1 MTIVSKTYFSKHL
14 SNLSITFYSQQQS
27 AIMWLAMDNII
38 GFFTGTFVILLYLFM
53 GGYLKLYL
61 KAKMKLKTILIIS
74 AAMFVLL
81 ESVWI
86 YHIFLE
92 QK

>member
-1 MTIVSKTYFSKHL
+1 
-14 SNLSITFYSQQQS
+14 
-27 AIMWLAMDNII
+27 MWLAMDNII
-38 GFFTGTFVILLYLFM
+38 GFFAGTFVILLYLFM

-61 KAKMKLKTILIIS
+61 KAKMKIRTILIIS

-86 YHIFLE
+86 YHIFWG